1 LLHPNKRLQT
11 PWKYAQLGLLI
22 FPLIPWLGA
31 LGLFLAL
38 VGTWR
43 RQYHDIIHRPLNWIL
58 AVLAGWLVITSGLA
72 VYPLDAFLGL
82 FNFLPFFSFFAAFS
96 ALIQTPAQLRQLA
109 YILVVTSVPVVLIGL
124 GQLFWG
130 WVSPV
135 ELQGILGWVLTPQGN
150 PPGRIASVFMY
161 TNVLAGYLVIIFI
174 LALGLLI
181 TSFQEPKGQK
191 NSSPRP
197 TLREAACAS
206 TSHSSRS
213 RLRVYIPR
221 LFLTVAVI
229 GNLVALILTNSRN
242 AWAIAV
248 CAGITFAIYQGW
260 RWLEVGVAAI
270 AGSVLGA
277 AFGPSPLRQWLRQ
290 VVPSFFWQR
299 LTDQLYPNRP
309 LGSLRKT
316 QWRFAWNLT
325 QQRPWTGWGLRNFT
339 PLYEAQ
345 MHAWLGHPHNF
356 FLMLTAE
363 IGIPATILFCGW
375 ISWVVFQGIQLLS
388 DWSRMGRTGEGAIA
402 QDRLIFFSY
411 LLAFAA
417 CILFNTVDVSLFDL
431 RLNTLGWFLLSAI
444 GGVVYHYRD

>member
-1 LLHPNKRLQT
+1 MLHPNKRLQT
-11 PWKYAQLGLLI
+11 PWNYAQLGLLI

-43 RQYHDIIHRPLNWIL
+43 RQYHEIIHRPLNWIL
-58 AVLAGWLVITSGLA
+58 AVLAGWLVITSCLA
-72 VYPLDAFLGL
+72 FYPLDAFLGL

-130 WVSPV
+130 WVSPI
-135 ELQGILGWVLTPQGN
+135 ELQGILGWVLAPQGN

-174 LALGLLI
+174 LALGLLVETF
-181 TSFQEPKGQK
+181 TSRDKKAHP
-191 NSSPRP
+191 
-197 TLREAACAS
+197 A
-206 TSHSSRS
+206 
-213 RLRVYIPR
+213 PR

-277 AFGPSPLRQWLRQ
+277 AFGPSPLQQWLRQ
-290 VVPSFFWQR
+290 VIPSFFWQR
-299 LTDQLYPNRP
+299 LTDQMYPNRP

-375 ISWVVFQGIQLLS
+375 IIWIVFQGIQLLS
-388 DWSRMGRTGEGAIA
+388 NWSRIGRTGEGAIA